1 MYIIIVGGGR
11 TGSLLAGRLLERGH
25 EIVIVEIDERRA
37 HELAAELDVLVIHGS
52 GADIDVL
59 KDAGAEKADVLVA
72 LAQTDEVNFM
82 ASKMAKKLGIPRVVS
97 RINEEKHA
105 SMFEDLGIDAAI
117 SFVSAAVTLYEKAAT
132 GPGMYGLLGIG
143 GGKGEVVEVGVGE
156 DSEAIGQTIREM
168 GIPETCAIAMIT
180 REDQLIPAR
189 GDTEIMAYDRVILVG
204 KSEDV
209 MDVAR
214 YLRGK

>member
-11 TGSLLAGRLLERGH
+11 TGSLLAERLIKRGH
-25 EIVIVEIDERRA
+25 ETVIVEIDEKRA
-37 HELAAELDVLVIHGS
+37 HELAAELDTLVIHGS
-52 GADIDVL
+52 GADLDVL
-59 KDAGAEKADVLVA
+59 KDAGGEKADVLVA
-72 LAQTDEVNFM
+72 VAQTDEVNLM
-82 ASKMAKKLGIPRVVS
+82 ASKLGKKLGIPRVVS

-105 SMFEDLGIDAAI
+105 SMFEDLGVDAAI

-132 GPGMYGLLGIG
+132 GPGMYGLLGVG
-143 GGKGEVVEVGVGE
+143 GGKGEVVEVTVGG
-156 DSEAIGQTIREM
+156 DSDAVGQTIREM
-168 GIPETCAIAMIT
+168 GVPETCSIAMIT
-180 REDQLIPAR
+180 RGDQLTPAR
-189 GDTEIMAYDRVILVG
+189 GDTEIMVDDQVIIVG